1 MYKPRF
7 ASPDWLVLDCV
18 FDAKDCLDYA
28 VKHRFNVRYSDTGSS
43 DVAKIMLKF
52 RKKGFDIDVIGERV
66 RENGLELAPKPII
79 LFKYPQ
85 TDKEGIK

>member
-1 MYKPRF
+1 MYKPKF
-7 ASPDWLVLDCV
+7 ASPDWLILNCV
-18 FDAKDCLDYA
+18 FDAEDCLDYA

-43 DVAKIMLKF
+43 EASKIMLKF

-66 RENGLELAPKPII
+66 CVDGLELAPKPVI

-85 TDKEGIK
+85 TDKEEI